1 MPGPFENRLDNPAI
15 RRRKKLA
22 EAKANREKAFSSPAP
37 KDDKPS
43 VFNRIV
49 DYAKTA
55 AKIQDESFYPTY
67 QATGPNPLAFL
78 GSPTFQRTG
87 IGRSLAGTDIGRR
100 LMESQSRIGEAT
112 GGYDGPAT
120 LLSRGVL
127 EPTPSNIAI
136 AGLTAS
142 EFLPGGRGAKA
153 VKESVKQSRRM
164 GITPRYNYEDDKV
177 KDVFE
182 LESPMEDKAFV
193 ESFENRRFV
202 SEAGE
207 EDLKI
212 LAAIDE
218 LVSGTK
224 NLAEEQGIKITDI
237 SPWLRT
243 YSHAMSPKDRNALFR
258 LFKPSD
264 EGMDFRISVR
274 NRPNIT
280 EIKKAMYN
288 TMRGGAVRQEA
299 YGQTPEMPYTSWKE
313 IADEDAISVID
324 QMVGNWKVFDAD
336 GRLIPGESTQLDH
349 IIDLILGGSNTKL
362 QPMIGRE
369 NARKGA
375 KAKIQAQ
382 NK

>member
-15 RRRKKLA
+15 RRRKKLV
-22 EAKANREKAFSSPAP
+22 EAKSNRENAFSSSAP
-37 KDDKPS
+37 KENKPS

-67 QATGPNPLAFL
+67 QATGINPLAFL
-78 GSPTFQRTG
+78 GAPTFRQTG
-87 IGRSLAGTDIGRR
+87 VGRSLARTDIGRR

-112 GGYDGPAT
+112 GGYEGPAT

-153 VKESVKQSRRM
+153 VKEGVKQSRRM

-193 ESFENRRFV
+193 ESFENRRLI
-202 SEAGE
+202 SESGE
-207 EDLKI
+207 EDLNI

-224 NLAEEQGIKITDI
+224 TLAEKQGIKITDV

-258 LFKPSD
+258 LFKPSN
-264 EGMDFRISVR
+264 EGMDFRVSVR

-288 TMRGGAVRQEA
+288 TMRGGAVRQET
-299 YGQTPEMPYTSWKE
+299 YGQTPEMPYASWKE
-313 IADEDAISVID
+313 ISDEDAISIID

-349 IIDLILGGSNTKL
+349 IVDLILGGSNTKL
-362 QPMIGRE
+362 QPMLGRE

-375 KAKIQAQ
+375 KAKIQAK